1 MDGATGWC
9 EGCLRTLDEIAAW
22 SGMSDEQKQRVW
34 SALPLRRAQWR
45 CTRLAAPDS
54 AVGEA
59 P

>member
-9 EGCLRTLDEIAAW
+9 EGCLRTLNEIAAW
-22 SGMSDEQKQRVW
+22 SGMNEDQKRQVW

-45 CTRLAAPDS
+45 RTRPGGPAGAAGD
-54 AVGEA
+54 A

>member
-9 EGCLRTLDEIAAW
+9 EGCLRTLNEIAAW
-22 SGMSDEQKQRVW
+22 SGMNEDQKRQVW

-45 CTRLAAPDS
+45 LTRRGGPEGAAGD
-54 AVGEA
+54 A